1 MIVHQIS
8 IFVENKSGTLLKVL
22 ELFKENNI
30 QLIASTIS
38 DTVEYG
44 IYRIICSEPM
54 RAYEMLKA
62 AGISANL
69 SEVFAIMLDNR
80 PGRAADAV
88 RHISEAGINIS
99 YLYSFMLGGKG
110 ILVFRTDDAAR
121 TERVIRENSLNA
133 LDDKALLSLG
143 SVEEEG
149 DR

>member
-54 RAYEMLKA
+54 RAYEMLKKS
-62 AGISANL
+62 GISANL

-88 RHISEAGINIS
+88 RHISEAGITIS
-99 YLYSFMLGGKG
+99 YLYSFMFGGKG
-110 ILVFRTDDAAR
+110 ILVFRTDDSAR
-121 TERVIRENSLNA
+121 TERVIRENTLAA

-149 DR
+149 GR

>member
-88 RHISEAGINIS
+88 RHISEAGITIS

-110 ILVFRTDDAAR
+110 ILVFRTDDAAH
-121 TERVIRENSLNA
+121 TERVIRQNSLAA

-149 DR
+149 GR

>member
-69 SEVFAIMLDNR
+69 SEVFAIMLDNC

-88 RHISEAGINIS
+88 RHISEAGITIS

-121 TERVIRENSLNA
+121 TERVIRENSLAA

-149 DR
+149 GR

>member
-88 RHISEAGINIS
+88 SHISEAGITIS

-121 TERVIRENSLNA
+121 TERVIRENSLAA

-149 DR
+149 GR

>member
-1 MIVHQIS
+1 
-8 IFVENKSGTLLKVL
+8 
-22 ELFKENNI
+22 
-30 QLIASTIS
+30 
-38 DTVEYG
+38 
-44 IYRIICSEPM
+44 M

-88 RHISEAGINIS
+88 RHISEAGITIS

-121 TERVIRENSLNA
+121 TERVIRENSLAA

-149 DR
+149 GR

>member
-1 MIVHQIS
+1 M
-8 IFVENKSGTLLKVL
+8 
-22 ELFKENNI
+22 
-30 QLIASTIS
+30 
-38 DTVEYG
+38 EYG

-88 RHISEAGINIS
+88 RHISEAGITIS

-121 TERVIRENSLNA
+121 TERVIRKNSLAA

-149 DR
+149 GR

>member
-54 RAYEMLKA
+54 RAYDMLKA

-88 RHISEAGINIS
+88 RHISEAGITIS

-121 TERVIRENSLNA
+121 TERVIRKNSLAA

>member
-54 RAYEMLKA
+54 RAYDMLKA
-62 AGISANL
+62 AGISAKL

-88 RHISEAGINIS
+88 RHISEAGITIS

-121 TERVIRENSLNA
+121 TDEVIRQNSLAA

>member
-54 RAYEMLKA
+54 RAYDMLKA

-88 RHISEAGINIS
+88 RHISEAGITIS

-110 ILVFRTDDAAR
+110 ILVFRTDDSAR
-121 TERVIRENSLNA
+121 TERVIRENSLAA

-149 DR
+149 GR